1 MILYS
6 HFTVF
11 RVFTIDYVYFSSIYC
26 KCNCS
31 LTVTVMK
38 ITMTMTKT
46 QHQHTS
52 HGDEP
57 TSEISRASLSCQL
70 NWCVKVFN

>member
-6 HFTVF
+6 LFTVF
-11 RVFTIDYVYFSSIYC
+11 RVFTFNYVYLSLI
-26 KCNCS
+26 NCS

-57 TSEISRASLSCQL
+57 TSEISRASLSWQL